1 MKLRTILCILTAGI
15 TAVLCS
21 CGQKDVKG
29 GELIKSAREKYT
41 GLSSAR
47 VTMTNEQTGEIEQ
60 TFTFK
65 YDEKDVLMFSYY
77 GKGTDTE
84 YAQYNNGVECFTY
97 DNGEYSEAVKGD
109 DKFVKYTKAA
119 THPQAD
125 EGLLIYEPS
134 CITKA
139 EVTEENGVTH
149 ISHEYDVEKIKAE
162 AEKGDVIGF
171 TADYYFDGDKELLYF
186 VETTYTDEDGEEKV
200 YAYRVDITE
209 KNSVDKIENTT
220 EQFRK

>member
-1 MKLRTILCILTAGI
+1 MKLRSILCIFAAGLTVA
-15 TAVLCS
+15 LCS
-21 CGQKDVKG
+21 CGQKDVQG
-29 GELIKSAREKYT
+29 GELIKSAREKYIE
-41 GLSSAR
+41 LDSAK
-47 VTMTNEQTGEIEQ
+47 VTMTNEETNTVEQ
-60 TFTFK
+60 IFTFK

-109 DKFVKYTKAA
+109 DKFVKYTRAV

-125 EGLLIYEPS
+125 KGLLIYEPG

-139 EVTEENGVTH
+139 EVKEEDGITH
-149 ISHEYDVEKIKAE
+149 IIHEYDAKKINAE

-171 TADYYFDGDKELLYF
+171 TADYYFDGDDELLYF
-186 VETTYTDEDGEEKV
+186 VETTYTDEDGEEKS
-200 YAYRVDITE
+200 YAYRVDITD
-209 KNSVDKIENTT
+209 KNNVDKIENTT

>member
-1 MKLRTILCILTAGI
+1 MKLRSILCILAAGL
-15 TAVLCS
+15 TVALCS
-21 CGQKDVKG
+21 CGQKDVRG

-41 GLSSAR
+41 ELDSAK
-47 VTMTNEQTGEIEQ
+47 VTMTNEETNTVEQ

-97 DNGEYSEAVKGD
+97 DNGEYSETVKGD
-109 DKFVKYTKAA
+109 DKFVKYTRAA

-125 EGLLIYEPS
+125 KGLLIYEPS

-139 EVTEENGVTH
+139 EVKKENGITH
-149 ISHEYDVEKIKAE
+149 IIHEYDVEKINAE

-171 TADYYFDGDKELLYF
+171 TADYYFDGDDELLYF
-186 VETTYTDEDGEEKV
+186 VETTYTDEDGEEKS
-200 YAYRVDITE
+200 YAYRVDINE
-209 KNSVDKIENTT
+209 RNNVDKIENTT